1 MARKKTNQLGSGK
14 AGDSEV
20 TEAVFVY
27 VTTPNLDLA
36 RKIGREVVEKK
47 QAACANILPQ
57 MESIY
62 SWQGEICEGNEA
74 VLILK
79 TQKQLLRSL

>member
-1 MARKKTNQLGSGK
+1 
-14 AGDSEV
+14 
-20 TEAVFVY
+20 
-27 VTTPNLDLA
+27 
-36 RKIGREVVEKK
+36 
-47 QAACANILPQ
+47 

-79 TQKQLLRSL
+79 TQKQLLRSLKETVLALHEYDCPCFVALSIEDGHEAFLEWIKEQTSHA